1 MVSIVIVTHS
11 NKLAEGILDEIRIMA
26 KNIPVALAGGDDDN
40 NYGTSYT
47 KIRNAIESVYSK
59 DGVIVLTD
67 IGSST
72 MTSEIVIEDLNKD
85 NILLFDGPIVESAIT
100 ASVSSE
106 CGNDINAIK
115 EELIKTKSN

>member
-11 NKLAEGILDEIRIMA
+11 AKLAQGILDEIRIMA
-26 KNIPVALAGGDDDN
+26 KDVVVALAGGDDSN

-47 KIRNAIESVYSK
+47 KIKNAIESVYTQ

-72 MTSEIVIEDLNKD
+72 MTSEIVIEDMNLD
-85 NILLFDGPIVESAIT
+85 NVFLFDGPIVESAIA

-115 EELIKTKSN
+115 QELIIK